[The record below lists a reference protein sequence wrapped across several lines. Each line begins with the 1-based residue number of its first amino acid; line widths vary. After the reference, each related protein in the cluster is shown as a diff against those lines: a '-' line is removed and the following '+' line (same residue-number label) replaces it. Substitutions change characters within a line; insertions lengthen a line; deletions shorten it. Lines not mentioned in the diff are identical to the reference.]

1 MIYFTRYLHSKSTK
15 TLSLHYHELMGK
27 IEEHER
33 KKYLMVNDY
42 MLDKVFDKIKETIG
56 IVKFDDTKIFI
67 DIDNT
72 LLDYITLKNVA
83 ILIICIINIFYWIML
98 LVHISSI

>member
-15 TLSLHYHELMGK
+15 MLGWHYHELMGK
-27 IEEHER
+27 IEEHEG

-56 IVKFDDTKIFI
+56 IVKFDDAKIFI

-72 LLDYITLKNVA
+72 LLDYITLKNVV
-83 ILIICIINIFYWIML
+83 ILITCIINIFYWIML